1 MSKKED
7 EDDIELNL
15 DDDDIDFD
23 FGDDDM
29 DFDFGNENAN
39 KKDRKP
45 QEVLKDGFKDGFKS
59 QYDPQ
64 ELEKVADKVLPE
76 NFVNAKDELKNYVDS
91 SISLYEDSRQEL
103 SKEINKVKVTVG
115 KVLPVYEKMMPGPI
129 KDLLQ
134 KFADSKEEDYSK
146 QRVSEEQQQQEMLQG
161 EISKLAEAQ
170 IEMQK
175 QSEAQQM
182 LRDKMDSK
190 RFESQQDLLYAIRGG
205 ISRVYNYNEQVATKY
220 YQKSIE
226 IGYLQLYTQRAIK
239 DMVFKSAEHSKAALD
254 AIVKNTALPEF
265 VKQQNSERMK
275 EFGIR
280 RLMEFS
286 SNKISEFTSGYREKV
301 FKNLQDYAKGAI
313 EGVRTGVDMT
323 TGMVEQMADMQQMM
337 RDMGE
342 EPKSLTEHA
351 GIQAGKTAANFLNT
365 KIMSKLVSMF
375 DRSGQLTAGG
385 NLAAHT
391 FDHIAEKLNRYKN
404 STEDKGWFG
413 NFISTLLP
421 DSSENELSHSLGSR
435 TKLKEL
441 AEFDVATRKSIVD
454 IIPALLSKIHQS
466 TEGIRSRIAPGQE
479 LDDNTLLEWDHDT
492 ATLQQRKVL
501 DASLMERA
509 NAAANIKSQLN
520 YATNIAHLID
530 KDGKLPDDVFK
541 LFVKEIVHTL
551 GKHQGF
557 NAVEFINHKW
567 TEKIDDGS
575 KLVINNMIAEVFE
588 FDQGGFSKIKSEFTD
603 RYIKIQ
609 ENYRSAEQQRG
620 YLQDMLA
627 RESAA
632 SDTDIARHARLNLA
646 TMNKGIYTTGGKK
659 FTNTERMD
667 KELST
672 WDITEKRTRLYDDEK
687 RDKAVNIDYYT
698 FREMKGFENESG
710 DPRDA
715 TILNPRPDKFM
726 KGKKR
731 ITYDEWVKYQEEFYF
746 QDKEEAERKEKGTTL
761 IDNVVKYGGMAVDK
775 AGEFALGKERYEGY
789 KETGSRYI
797 QETKSAI
804 SKGVDKVGSTI
815 GLDNLSDLG
824 TASIL
829 KANEYLAKLSHRWH
843 WDILNEDDTMID
855 DSKLEKKPDI
865 KYIVDRE
872 RKVKS
877 EEELIAWIIENRDKG
892 ANIQYLYERFSND
905 ELERLGRAR
914 ERVENSLA
922 TAKVK
927 LSEAKDRTVTA
938 LQEAKEEATK
948 IVTDKDH
955 RKKRINELSTLATE
969 KREILKERYS
979 EFRTKFDNL
988 SEEAINDIKR
998 ISDEYDKLEAREEK
1012 IAFIKRE
1019 LKQKRNK
1026 TKKAVTGF
1034 LSELKEK
1041 VDETEA
1047 AKRVKAVVEDVKQSE
1062 TGQRVIAESVKI
1074 KSKIEEKKQQI
1085 LNNDTVKK
1093 LVEEG
1098 KLTRE
1103 EVEAVVNDKTLPFK
1117 QKVEKLGNVAKA
1129 KAVDVK
1135 DSVVDKVNTIIDN
1148 NETLTSAKTAI
1159 SEISDKVVNEAKE
1172 VSDTVKERLVET
1184 GLISEDHLPQKKA
1197 TQVDVQNIIA
1207 SNTQRNQRRHG
1218 RRHTPVINDGRDA
1231 TRHRRRRGGV
1241 KTDYYFR
1248 DTGIDNKIDDEP
1260 IVEAESPPQTAMEEI
1275 MSGKQ
1280 GPMSYSKSALSIL
1293 LSKYNNGK
1301 ELTSTEKYA
1310 LAKAGMLPSTVDPQ
1324 ISKVATGIV
1333 EKAQDVYVAGE
1344 TTPRLL
1350 KDKLQTGEYFLADS
1364 GKVIYSPDE
1373 ITEPVKDRDGNMVIT
1388 PSDLKLGLV
1397 NAKGDTLGPGDI
1409 WDAYSRRFLSTLKSA
1424 NSASKVGK
1432 LMMRVLSKPL
1442 RLTMDTTDIYLPGDP
1457 PMLVMSRWGMMTF
1470 QYRNEDGSFITS
1482 VREIKGNIYDK
1493 NGDIIVTAEQV
1504 KAGLVDKFGKPIRG
1518 YFIRRMRTAGRWLK
1532 ATYKGAKWLANK
1544 SGLTSLAKGAAGAFG
1559 EGAKMGYRTM
1569 FGGPE
1574 GTEGYIKRRGK
1585 VAGKMLDATLGEYVA
1600 RPVGKQIGKLG
1611 KSIGKKVGKQ
1621 IDKINPF
1628 TGKQNRTHGGRVE
1641 TDEGIVV
1648 DPRTGKARANNY
1660 RDEMKRQDE
1669 VTKLREEESRKRIEK
1684 ENKQREERKKKNDGG
1699 ILGLL
1704 KKYFPLIAG
1713 VVGAGLTALT
1723 TGLDNIWDV
1732 LKGIGAGFAAYKAF
1746 RMGQAV
1752 ADAVGGMVNM
1762 AKGVGRGVMGAGK
1775 FIGNIAGKVVGGV
1788 HNVAKVGVDKVTK
1801 KVAGKAL
1808 FAETTKQ
1815 AALKF
1820 ATGTGAKAV
1829 AGRVAV
1835 GAFAV
1840 LGPIGL
1846 ALGAA
1851 YTLYEIG
1858 SFVWDLFQQP
1868 NKVDD
1873 FRAAAYGVHPDSEYR
1888 VNVVLEF
1895 EKLIYKH
1902 SKVTNRGT
1910 VELPNIERLS
1920 KDKEFTKII
1929 GAFAGGQE
1937 GLSKLQSGEV
1947 DTAQYGK
1954 NFNTW
1959 YNQRFVPVFTQHVMS
1974 LHQIDSH
1981 VDYTKAFGR
1990 WGTGD
1995 LEDGLVYP
2003 WARRAYFKADDPENP
2018 YGVLTDPFFFVSGE
2032 DSQNPM
2038 LADQD
2043 VVDEYYN
2050 IVKKAYEKD
2059 ESDLRKEN
2067 KTKLEESK
2075 KHATGYVDKF
2085 AFEKTSERYS
2095 RENAKNM
2102 GGFESAYDKA
2112 VRQDVINKDG
2122 TKADTYISGNAVY
2135 VVGDIS
2141 KIDLDGRGVIK
2152 DYDAIRVRMYG
2163 INTLVENRVRAL
2175 LSIERYMLQYVKF
2188 NSDGKCDFTKFDFDQ
2203 VVKLYGTMLGWDSS
2217 NPNDYAMFKSWFEK
2231 RFTPVFLAFAGAM
2244 YVQTGSK
2251 DIFNK
2256 LKALNPKIVFE
2267 IFISLIAIKVKMD
2280 SGEVSIWDVPFSPVK
2295 GLEPNKSSG
2304 TVTENMINL
2313 EQERDENILTEKT
2326 PDKSKPT
2333 EKDSGADQTA
2343 KSPINVTQTA
2353 LATAMGAANMATGG
2367 KAGEQAGKATG
2378 TNADYSLGG
2387 GPVYDSS
2394 KIKSTPKKEAL
2405 AKAIMNAMGKT
2416 GWSETEINH
2425 FLAQVTHESDH
2436 LKATEE
2442 YASGSA
2448 YEGRKDLGNT
2458 QPGDGVRFKGR
2469 GVIQLTGRANYQKLA
2484 NKLNR
2489 QDIMSNPSIVA
2500 SDPALAVESAIL
2512 WWEDRKS
2519 WDKNFRKAV
2528 TDPNDVKGVT
2538 KGVNGGD
2545 RGLNDRIAKYNEYK
2559 SGKGLIRRL
2568 AGEKGTAVSEA
2579 VDKAANGFGGGQT
2592 AGAGAG
2598 GSWDETT
2605 NPDGTRK
2612 DWREQAKDRLK
2623 AKGEI
2628 AKQHGGSVEMSG
2640 GKVINYALSDEQ
2652 LKHTD
2657 SNGDYTNTEMATN
2670 SMSGGDKTVGK
2681 EWTPPVAPKTFTKE
2695 NNVVVSNNP
2704 LEQEANKSKG
2714 TMDRGDLKR
2723 KDVTFTGD
2731 DSLKGMLARAT
2742 PELVETG
2749 KKNLKLNYSNDL
2761 GKYPDPSMM
2770 NQTYMKL
2777 FYAMIGDYVSKN
2789 GGGSF
2794 GTNQMLRTYED
2805 QVKMKQ
2811 KHGKKAATPGRSN
2824 HGWGIAIDLNNSHGP
2839 GQSLTDKLFNSGIP
2853 AKWGFHRPLLKS
2865 MGEWWHIEN
2874 KHIGKPK
2881 GKKNGDNMGDVGLN
2895 QISNSK
2901 PEANNDK
2908 DIADNAKQ
2916 QSLSGPDKA
2925 LEKAANETTFTTR
2938 GDRLREEAKE
2948 KLRKKGEIAKQH
2960 GGSVTLQ
2967 GGVAVSNVSSTPT
2980 PSKDPLAGITGPAP
2994 SSISDIMPT
3003 TSQQASTSN
3012 AMVNQEVN
3020 SEVTSPRAP
3029 VSGEDRHTLV
3039 AEAQQQKVIDEQ
3051 KKMSETLVNVLKESL
3066 DVQKLTSTNIQKLLD
3081 FITKEGLGKET
3092 APQPTAPAPMP
3103 LFNKKSEKTDKSS
3116 PVPSALVNMGVGTR
3130 VI

>member
-7 EDDIELNL
+7 EDIDLNL
-15 DDDDIDFD
+15 DDDDIDFN
-23 FGDDDM
+23 FDDEEM

-76 NFVNAKDELKNYVDS
+76 KLVNAKDELKNYVDN
-91 SISLYEDSRQEL
+91 SISLYEESRQEL

-134 KFADSKEEDYSK
+134 KFADSREEDYSK
-146 QRVSEEQQQQEMLQG
+146 QRISEEQQQQEMLQG

-239 DMVFKSAEHSKAALD
+239 DTVYKSAEHSKAALD

-301 FKNLQDYAKGAI
+301 FKNLQDYAKGTI
-313 EGVRTGVDMT
+313 EGIRTGVDMT

-351 GIQAGKTAANFLNT
+351 GIQAGKVAANFLNT
-365 KIMSKLVSMF
+365 KIMSKLVGMF
-375 DRSGQLTAGG
+375 DKSGQLTAGG

-391 FDHIAEKLNRYKN
+391 FDHIAERLNRYKN

-501 DASLMERA
+501 DANLMERA

-609 ENYRSAEQQRG
+609 ESYRSAEQQRG

-627 RESAA
+627 RESSA

-646 TMNKGIYTTGGKK
+646 TMKKGIYTTGGRS

-667 KELST
+667 KELAT
-672 WDITEKRTRLYDDEK
+672 WDIAEKRTRLYDDEK
-687 RDKAVNIDYYT
+687 RDSAIDIDYYT

-731 ITYDEWVKYQEEFYF
+731 ITYDEWVKYQEAFYHI
-746 QDKEEAERKEKGTTL
+746 DKAEKEAKEKGTTL
-761 IDNVVKYGGMAVDK
+761 VDNVLKYGGMAVDK
-775 AGEFALGKERYEGY
+775 AGEFALGKERYDGY

-797 QETKSAI
+797 RETKSAI

-843 WDILNEDDTMID
+843 WDILNDDDTMID
-855 DSKLEKKPDI
+855 DTKLEKKPDI

-877 EEELIAWIIENRDKG
+877 EEELIQWIIENRDKG
-892 ANIQYLYERFSND
+892 ANIQYLYERFSD
-905 ELERLGRAR
+905 EELERLGRAR
-914 ERVENSLA
+914 ERVENSLHA
-922 TAKVK
+922 AKLKVG
-927 LSEAKDRTVTA
+927 EAKDRTITA
-938 LQEAKEEATK
+938 LAEAKEEATK
-948 IVTDKDH
+948 IVKDKEH
-955 RKKRINELSTLATE
+955 RNKRIKELSE
-969 KREILKERYS
+969 KAKAKRDTLKERYG
-979 EFRTKFDNL
+979 EFRTKFDTL

-998 ISDEYDKLEAREEK
+998 ISDEYNELETREEK

-1019 LKQKRNK
+1019 LKQKRTK
-1026 TKKAVTGF
+1026 TKKAVSGF
-1034 LSELKEK
+1034 LNELKEQIN
-1041 VDETEA
+1041 ETEA
-1047 AKRVKAVVEDVKQSE
+1047 AKRVKAVVEDAKASEAGQSVMTQVNKARE
-1062 TGQRVIAESVKI
+1062 KI
-1074 KSKIEEKKQQI
+1074 NQKTQQF
-1085 LNNDTVKK
+1085 LNNPTVKK

-1098 KLTRE
+1098 KVAKE
-1103 EVEAVVNDKTLPFK
+1103 DIDAVLNDKTLPFK
-1117 QKVEKLGNVAKA
+1117 QKVEKLKEIAKTKA
-1129 KAVDVK
+1129 NEIKDAAVD
-1135 DSVVDKVNTIIDN
+1135 SANQFIESH
-1148 NETLTSAKTAI
+1148 ETLASAKTAI
-1159 SEISDKVVNEAKE
+1159 GEASAKALENMSEL
-1172 VSDTVKERLVET
+1172 SDTVTERLVEA
-1184 GLISEDHLPQKKA
+1184 GLISEEHLSQNKPTQTLAQK
-1197 TQVDVQNIIA
+1197 VNA
-1207 SNTQRNQRRHG
+1207 SNVLRNQRRHG
-1218 RRHTPVINDGRDA
+1218 RRYTPMVNDGRDA

-1241 KTDYYFR
+1241 KTDYYYR
-1248 DTGIDNKIDDEP
+1248 DRGLPVD
-1260 IVEAESPPQTAMEEI
+1260 VEDSIEILPNQQTALDEVMN
-1275 MSGKQ
+1275 GKAT
-1280 GPMSYSKSALSIL
+1280 PMSYSKSALSIL

-1324 ISKVATGIV
+1324 IAKVSTGIV

-1350 KDKLQTGEYFLADS
+1350 KDKLQSGEYFLADS

-1388 PSDLKLGLV
+1388 PADLKLGIV
-1397 NAKGDTLGPGDI
+1397 SAKGESLGPGDLF
-1409 WDAYSRRFLSTLKSA
+1409 DAYSKRFFSTLQSA
-1424 NSASKVGK
+1424 NSASKIGK
-1432 LMMRVLSKPL
+1432 LMVRVLSKPF

-1457 PMLVMSRWGMMTF
+1457 PMLVMSRWGMMCF

-1482 VREIKGNIYDK
+1482 VREIKGNVYDRDG
-1493 NGDIIVTAEQV
+1493 NIIVTAEQV
-1504 KAGLVDKFGKPIRG
+1504 KAGLVDKFGKPVRG
-1518 YFIRRMRTAGRWLK
+1518 YFIRRMRTAGRWMK
-1532 ATYKGAKWLANK
+1532 GAYKGAKWLANK
-1544 SGLTSLAKGAAGAFG
+1544 SGLTSLAKGAVGAFG
-1559 EGAKMGYRTM
+1559 AGAKTGYRTM

-1574 GTEGYIKRRGK
+1574 GTEGYLMRRGK

-1600 RPVGKQIGKLG
+1600 RPVGKQVGKLG
-1611 KSIGKKVGKQ
+1611 KSIGKKLNKY
-1621 IDKINPF
+1621 NPF
-1628 TGKQNRTHGGRVE
+1628 SGRVE
-1641 TDEGIVV
+1641 TDKGIVV
-1648 DPRTGKARANNY
+1648 DPRTGEARANNY

-1704 KKYFPLIAG
+1704 KKYFPMIAG

-1752 ADAVGGMVNM
+1752 
-1762 AKGVGRGVMGAGK
+1762 MGAAGSAINFAK
-1775 FIGNIAGKVVGGV
+1775 SAGKTVMAGGKLV
-1788 HNVAKVGVDKVTK
+1788 LDAGGKLIGGLHNVSKVGIDKVTT

-1808 FAETTKQ
+1808 FDGAVKST
-1815 AALKF
+1815 ALKF
-1820 ATGTGAKAV
+1820 ATGTGVKFA
-1829 AGRVAV
+1829 AGRLAV
-1835 GAFAV
+1835 GAFAM

-1858 SFVWDLFQQP
+1858 SFVWDLFQKP
-1868 NKVDD
+1868 NKIDD
-1873 FRAAAYGVHPDSEYR
+1873 FRGAAYGVNPESDYR
-1888 VNVVLEF
+1888 MNVMLEF
-1895 EKLIYKH
+1895 EKWVYKH

-1910 VELPNIERLS
+1910 VEMPSIEKLS
-1920 KDKEFTKII
+1920 KDKEFVKLI
-1929 GAFAGGQE
+1929 GAFAGGSE
-1937 GLSKLQSGEV
+1937 GLSRLQSNENGSAEEF
-1947 DTAQYGK
+1947 GK
-1954 NFNTW
+1954 RFNTW

-1974 LHQIDSH
+1974 LHQIDH
-1981 VDYTKAFGR
+1981 RINFTKAFGR

-2018 YGVLTDPFFFVSGE
+2018 YKVMVDPFFFVEGE
-2032 DSQNPM
+2032 DSDNPM
-2038 LADQD
+2038 LANQD

-2067 KTKLEESK
+2067 AKEMADAK
-2075 KHATGYVDKF
+2075 KNATGYVDKF
-2085 AFEKTSERYS
+2085 AFEKTTERYS

-2112 VRQDVINKDG
+2112 VRQDVLSKDG
-2122 TKADTYISGNAVY
+2122 KKAETYISGNAVY

-2141 KIDLDGRGVIK
+2141 NIELDGRGVIK

-2244 YVQTGSK
+2244 YAHTGSK
-2251 DIFNK
+2251 DIFAK
-2256 LKALNPKIVFE
+2256 LKTLNPKVLFE
-2267 IFISLIAIKVKMD
+2267 IFISLIAIKVIME

-2304 TVTENMINL
+2304 TVTENLKNL
-2313 EQERDENILTEKT
+2313 EQERDANILTEKT
-2326 PDKSKPT
+2326 PDKSKLDKDTGNDLSKLPT
-2333 EKDSGADQTA
+2333 QSAT
-2343 KSPINVTQTA
+2343 T
-2353 LATAMGAANMATGG
+2353 TAMGIGELATQAGNVAINNQNSAAEQAINTATVEAEKATGG
-2367 KAGEQAGKATG
+2367 TPLPKGQGLTLSGDPGIFSEVIASHETHGNYNRYNKGSKHGYKQGNAPFQNMTLAEVVRLQNLPPSHPDKLFAVGKYQIIPDTMKEFLRNNDYGITMNDKFTPEVQDKAFAYLSMKKRRRIGSFITGG
-2378 TNADYSLGG
+2378 TNDIVGALDAAAYEWASVQDSNGKPKYGG
-2387 GPVYDSS
+2387 
-2394 KIKSTPKKEAL
+2394 IN
-2405 AKAIMNAMGKT
+2405 AKAPTKVGDVKNALIRARASYAELIKQGIDPKT
-2416 GWSETEINH
+2416 A
-2425 FLAQVTHESDH
+2425 F
-2436 LKATEE
+2436 LKAIT
-2442 YASGSA
+2442 GKDDGA
-2448 YEGRKDLGNT
+2448 Y
-2458 QPGDGVRFKGR
+2458 
-2469 GVIQLTGRANYQKLA
+2469 
-2484 NKLNR
+2484 
-2489 QDIMSNPSIVA
+2489 S
-2500 SDPALAVESAIL
+2500 
-2512 WWEDRKS
+2512 
-2519 WDKNFRKAV
+2519 
-2528 TDPNDVKGVT
+2528 
-2538 KGVNGGD
+2538 
-2545 RGLNDRIAKYNEYK
+2545 
-2559 SGKGLIRRL
+2559 KGL
-2568 AGEKGTAVSEA
+2568 EA
-2579 VDKAANGFGGGQT
+2579 AQSSGGSFGGGQT
-2592 AGAGAG
+2592 GGGGAG
-2598 GSWDETT
+2598 GSFNDATNSATAGKDQKETT
-2605 NPDGTRK
+2605 K
-2612 DWREQAKDRLK
+2612 EQGAST
-2623 AKGEI
+2623 GP
-2628 AKQHGGSVEMSG
+2628 SG

-2681 EWTPPVAPKTFTKE
+2681 EWTPPVAPNTSTKE

-2704 LEQEANKSKG
+2704 LEQAANKTSG
-2714 TMDRGDLKR
+2714 TMNRGDLKR
-2723 KDVTFTGD
+2723 DDKTFVGD
-2731 DSLKGMLARAT
+2731 DSLKGMLSRAT

-2749 KKNLKLNYSNDL
+2749 KKHLKPLTNKVVL
-2761 GKYPDPSMM
+2761 QGMKPDFM
-2770 NQTYMKL
+2770 TL
-2777 FYAMIGDYVSKN
+2777 LYAAVGDYVKN
-2789 GGGSF
+2789 TGNSLAGITSAF
-2794 GTNQMLRTYED
+2794 RTEAEQERLRRENP
-2805 QVKMKQ
+2805 KN
-2811 KHGKKAATPGRSN
+2811 AAKGRSR
-2824 HGWGIAIDLNNSHGP
+2824 HQDGIAIDLNNNGVKDLKSGP
-2839 GQSLTDKLFNSGIP
+2839 VDKFFNSGIP
-2853 AKWGFHRPLLKS
+2853 ERWGFVRNLLRKKD
-2865 MGEWWHIEN
+2865 GTVWEPWHLEN
-2874 KHIGKPK
+2874 RKVGK
-2881 GKKNGDNMGDVGLN
+2881 LA
-2895 QISNSK
+2895 SNK
-2901 PEANNDK
+2901 PSVPDAAPSDAQVLATANKMD
-2908 DIADNAKQ
+2908 
-2916 QSLSGPDKA
+2916 SVDKA
-2925 LEKAANETTFTTR
+2925 LTKAANETTYTSR
-2938 GDRLREEAKE
+2938 GDQRREAAKE
-2948 KLRKKGEIAKQH
+2948 ALRKKGEIAKQH

-2967 GGVAVSNVSSTPT
+2967 GGVPVAN
-2980 PSKDPLAGITGPAP
+2980 PLADINSTAP
-2994 SSISDIMPT
+2994 SSISDIMPS
-3003 TSQQASTSN
+3003 TSQQASATNAVMNQSVNGESTSKH
-3012 AMVNQEVN
+3012 
-3020 SEVTSPRAP
+3020 SP
-3029 VSGEDRHTLV
+3029 VSGDDRHTLV
-3039 AEAQQQKVIDEQ
+3039 AEAQQRKVIDEQ

-3081 FITKEGLGKET
+3081 FITKEGLAKSET
-3092 APQPTAPAPMP
+3092 PTTKTPPP
-3103 LFNKKSEKTDKSS
+3103 VTLFNKKSERTDST
-3116 PVPSALVNMGVGTR
+3116 PTVPGALVNMGVGTR